1 MDFYLRIKTT
11 SENKINPVSE
21 QMRYTMAEAETRHH
35 YGAAGIWPHAM
46 ETLSKYNW
54 LLVEHMIEPC
64 SRDRKTWMDWL
75 VGMKIIQME
84 FVFAEIMRKP
94 GYMHV
99 KYDKISMK
107 VAARIAYQES
117 RNGNLERERVMR
129 FVRENSERHK
139 KKEWWLIGRDIDDG
153 TVFEL
158 VDLRERERNVT
169 DLGLT
174 LIRPLPKPH
183 STNSSTIHFSHI
195 AWNQVGQAYNA
206 SFKSLVS
213 QQHVHN

>member
-11 SENKINPVSE
+11 SENKTNPVSE
-21 QMRYTMAEAETRHH
+21 QMRYTMAEAETNHH

-54 LLVEHMIEPC
+54 LLVEPMIEPC
-64 SRDRKTWMDWL
+64 SRDQKMWMDWL

-84 FVFAEIMRKP
+84 FVFAEIVRKKR
-94 GYMHV
+94 YMHI

-117 RNGNLERERVMR
+117 RNRNLERERVMR

-139 KKEWWLIGRDIDDG
+139 KEEWWLGKKNSDWLAGILMMVRCSSLWIW
-153 TVFEL
+153 E
-158 VDLRERERNVT
+158 RERETQQISGRLWSGLYRNHT
-169 DLGLT
+169 RQIHRQSTFHILLGT
-174 LIRPLPKPH
+174 R
-183 STNSSTIHFSHI
+183 
-195 AWNQVGQAYNA
+195 
-206 SFKSLVS
+206 
-213 QQHVHN
+213 